1 MITPWQD
8 RLKHILVLLQVKAS
22 SSTSGIQ
29 SLATLLKENKFKK
42 LSDFTC
48 QVIFYVYS
56 GKWTVVVISSDS
68 SFKLVHVGFT
78 TVPFKP
84 LSDQKYGRYC
94 RFSSLK
100 VFSSDNYFHC
110 FCSRNRYFKS
120 KTTVENNQFITRK
133 NMDISCRMI
142 NLHFKA
148 ISEPI
153 SAVYAL
159 KFN

>member
-1 MITPWQD
+1 M
-8 RLKHILVLLQVKAS
+8 
-22 SSTSGIQ
+22 
-29 SLATLLKENKFKK
+29 
-42 LSDFTC
+42 
-48 QVIFYVYS
+48 IFYVYS

-94 RFSSLK
+94 RFSCLKYLVQTTFSIVSVAEIVTLK
-100 VFSSDNYFHC
+100 V
-110 FCSRNRYFKS
+110 KPQL
-120 KTTVENNQFITRK
+120 KIKFIIRK